1 MYSFSDTGPVIKQH
15 ETGKVIKQRE
25 CGKSSCELC
34 VVETETH
41 VTSGCLRH
49 ALSCHYFQC

>member
-25 CGKSSCELC
+25 CGKSSCEIC
-34 VVETETH
+34 VVETENQT
-41 VTSGCLRH
+41 TSLPVV
-49 ALSCHYFQC
+49 